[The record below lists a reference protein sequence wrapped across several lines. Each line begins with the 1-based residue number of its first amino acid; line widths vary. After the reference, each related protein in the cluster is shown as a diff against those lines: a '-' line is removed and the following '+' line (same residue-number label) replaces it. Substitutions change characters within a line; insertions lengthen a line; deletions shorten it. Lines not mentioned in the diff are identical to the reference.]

1 MCRAQTSICS
11 SRAKAMWRGECSWL
25 PQTHKAAKHVIIYL
39 YLATSTRRDGGD
51 SRVMRQ
57 ECLFSLESS
66 KPDHSKDQH
75 NFGKLPSSQADQ
87 IKAVSVATEH
97 YYNHGMA
104 TKTSWP
110 SHVLEKQS
118 DSIRVGRLIAI
129 ELTLT
134 LQKNQVVLQS
144 TEIQFYYI
152 NDKQN

>member
-1 MCRAQTSICS
+1 M
-11 SRAKAMWRGECSWL
+11 
-25 PQTHKAAKHVIIYL
+25 
-39 YLATSTRRDGGD
+39 
-51 SRVMRQ
+51 
-57 ECLFSLESS
+57 
-66 KPDHSKDQH
+66 
-75 NFGKLPSSQADQ
+75 
-87 IKAVSVATEH
+87 ATEH

-118 DSIRVGRLIAI
+118 DSIRVGSLIAI